1 MWVLASRFADFAHCL
16 SAGCRFAQLSP
27 RVDFSLLR
35 RQEPCRCGALRKA
48 EGEAVTLFAEVL
60 KHKLYRKLGF
70 ASIHLYAEEALA
82 FSRTKTYEFIR
93 LVEALDELPGLKDH
107 LESGKLPWAK
117 AREVVKVATP
127 ETEQEWL
134 SLAENKSRRELE
146 KEVAKSRAKRDRMKK
161 GSGQSELLKSE
172 RKSPPPAAPAQS
184 LTLRLSPLGKARL
197 EAMIEKLMKK
207 HQCSR
212 EQVLLMALESFI
224 GESTRGDS
232 ASPYQVIVQHCPA
245 CELKTLGP
253 ERRNLSAAE
262 SAQIDCDS
270 RVLTPGRR

>member
-1 MWVLASRFADFAHCL
+1 LGKALPGFVWVLASRFADFAHCL

-60 KHKLYRKLGF
+60 KADL
-70 ASIHLYAEEALA
+70 EA
-82 FSRTKTYEFIR
+82 
-93 LVEALDELPGLKDH
+93 
-107 LESGKLPWAK
+107 
-117 AREVVKVATP
+117 
-127 ETEQEWL
+127 
-134 SLAENKSRRELE
+134 
-146 KEVAKSRAKRDRMKK
+146 
-161 GSGQSELLKSE
+161 
-172 RKSPPPAAPAQS
+172 PPAAAPAQS
-184 LTLRLSPLGKARL
+184 TLRLSPLGKARL